1 MNLTRTLL
9 ASAALAALAACAPSA
24 ADETSPS
31 PTPATSAA
39 PIPASVVTPAP
50 APSSS
55 ATVTPEPAGTVAPS
69 GTAAPGG
76 TPVPTPVPTATPT
89 PVILPANA
97 PPQIL
102 SYSLSSTTVHAGDT
116 ISGSVLTTS
125 NVASVEAKVASY
137 VIPLAKIGVGHFAL
151 SYVVP
156 NIPKPFRGTY
166 ALRIIA
172 HNTEGATTTQST
184 SVTIK

>member
-1 MNLTRTLL
+1 MNLARTLL
-9 ASAALAALAACAPSA
+9 ASAALVALAACAPSA
-24 ADETSPS
+24 ADETSPPPS
-31 PTPATSAA
+31 PTPSASAA
-39 PIPASVVTPAP
+39 PIPASAVTPAP
-50 APSSS
+50 GPSSS
-55 ATVTPEPAGTVAPS
+55 AAVTPEPVE
-69 GTAAPGG
+69 TAAPGG

-89 PVILPANA
+89 PVVLPANA

-102 SYSLSSTTVHAGDT
+102 SYTLSSTTVHVGDT

-137 VIPLAKIGVGHFAL
+137 VIPLAKVGVGHFAL
-151 SYVVP
+151 SYIVP

-184 SVTIK
+184 SITIK